1 MIKLLADENFPSA
14 SIDQLNSAGLDTL
27 SILQR
32 YPGISDKDVIL
43 LANRESRL
51 ILTFDR
57 DFGQLIFK
65 EGIVP
70 ENGVLYFRLQNFKS
84 TTPARLVIEILN
96 NKQLDFERSIIVIEE
111 NFIRQTRF

>member
-14 SIDQLNSAGLDTL
+14 SINQLNSAGLD
-27 SILQR
+27 ILNILKL

-57 DFGQLIFK
+57 DFGQL
-65 EGIVP
+65 
-70 ENGVLYFRLQNFKS
+70 
-84 TTPARLVIEILN
+84 
-96 NKQLDFERSIIVIEE
+96 